1 LTSGKKVADM
11 KLISSLTVTATLL
24 FAFSIHADPEDR
36 LKASEF
42 SAYIPELEDGFAE
55 YIAENTDRISNA
67 LQLVYADGASPFT
80 GNYALETVVQMR
92 APYQIDA
99 DTARCND
106 EDTGGI
112 GFLMLHG
119 LTDSP
124 YTLKAMAYSLAQ
136 RYPCALLRG
145 LLLPGHGTLPGD
157 TLNMKYEQWQATTAF
172 GIESF
177 RSLVDELYL
186 VGYSTGSSLSLDYV
200 TSHPDDELIAGL
212 IMLSP
217 ALKASSD
224 SAALAPWL
232 RHIKRWLNIEA
243 DSDAAKF
250 ESFSLNAA
258 AEFYQLTRGLSAAV
272 RSPMQMPVFMAVSG
286 DDATIDAEAAREFFC
301 AKTNPVNRSMIWYQA
316 EASGSKPAAVCS
328 GMELVMAADSAY
340 RLISYSHT
348 SITLPPDDPH
358 YGFDANYR
366 NCLHYP
372 ENSADRS
379 DCLTEDSKSF
389 YGEHSLLIDG
399 RYEGK
404 LLRRATFNPRYEQM
418 LMSIFCFLE
427 QDCSRTDG
435 SFSLQL

>member
-1 LTSGKKVADM
+1 M
-11 KLISSLTVTATLL
+11 KLISSLTVTVTLL
-24 FAFSIHADPEDR
+24 CALSISADPQER
-36 LKASEF
+36 LKPSGS
-42 SAYIPELEDGFAE
+42 SAYIPGLEDSFAD

-67 LQLVYADGASPFT
+67 LQLVYVDVSSHFVG
-80 GNYALETVVQMR
+80 GYELETIVQMR

-99 DTARCND
+99 DPARCN
-106 EDTGGI
+106 EVEKIGRI
-112 GFLMLHG
+112 GFLLLHG

-124 YTLKAMAYSLAQ
+124 YMLKTMAHSLAQ

-157 TLNMKYEQWQATTAF
+157 TLTMKYEQWQVTTAF

-177 RSLVDELYL
+177 RSLVDKLYL
-186 VGYSTGSSLSLDYV
+186 VGYSTGSTLSLDYV
-200 TSHPDDELIAGL
+200 SSHADDEFIAGL

-217 ALKASSD
+217 ALKASRD

-232 RHIKRWLNIEA
+232 RHIKRWLNVEA

-258 AEFYQLTRGLSAAV
+258 AEFHHLTRGLSAAFKL
-272 RSPMQMPVFMAVSG
+272 PLQMPVFMAVSG

-301 AKTNPVNRSMIWYQA
+301 SKTNPANRSMVWYQA
-316 EASGSKPAAVCS
+316 EASGSKPADVCS
-328 GMELVMAADSAY
+328 GMELVMAADAAY
-340 RLISYSHT
+340 RLLSYAHT

-366 NCLHYP
+366 NCLHYS
-372 ENSADRS
+372 EKSVDRS
-379 DCLTEDSKSF
+379 DCLADNSNSI

-399 RYEGK
+399 RYDAK

-418 LMSIFCFLE
+418 MGSIYCFLE
-427 QDCSRTDG
+427 QDC
-435 SFSLQL
+435 